1 MDLLVE
7 VDNVFKNKTA
17 IVLNNGISSLILGFP
32 DIKKLGLQIIE
43 GEVFT
48 RERQLFGHDLPTEI
62 ETVQTYKVNVSQKRK
77 NSALNLEDGIFETAS
92 SEQITSENGLV
103 PEIIDD
109 FTMD

>member
-1 MDLLVE
+1 MREIRVRVQLGGQVDLLVN

-48 RERQLFGHDLPTEI
+48 RERRVFGHDLLT
-62 ETVQTYKVNVSQKRK
+62 K
-77 NSALNLEDGIFETAS
+77 
-92 SEQITSENGLV
+92 
-103 PEIIDD
+103 IDCL
-109 FTMD
+109 